1 MHCRILVVD
10 DYEPAAT
17 AITRLL
23 RLCGHAVLTASAGY
37 EVVPLALEFRPDV
50 IFLDLSLGTGEG
62 GLAIAGR
69 LREQALFGDTVLV
82 ALTGND
88 AEGQA
93 RLVRAAGFDYLLIK
107 PASLAMLE
115 SVIGAAAMQ
124 QRRTDLG
131 LLASGA

>member
-1 MHCRILVVD
+1 MHRRILVVD
-10 DYEPAAT
+10 DYEPAAV

-23 RLCGHAVLTASAGY
+23 RLCGHAVLTASGGQ
-37 EVVPLALEFRPDV
+37 EVLPLALEFRPDV

-69 LREQALFGDTVLV
+69 LREHALLGDTVLV

-88 AEGQA
+88 GEEQA
-93 RLVRAAGFDYLLIK
+93 RLVGLAGFDYLLIK

-115 SVIGAAAMQ
+115 SVIGASPVQ
-124 QRRTDLG
+124 QRSGDLG
-131 LLASGA
+131 LVASGA